1 MTSLLKKN
9 VFFLLLMQS
18 ANYLIPLVTFP
29 YLTRVLGVS
38 QFGIYAFIL
47 TLSQYFVLFTDF
59 GFNLSAS
66 KKIAQAA
73 GDKKIISDVYWGTLL
88 AKLIIG
94 LFCCLIVFLIFI
106 LNVGD
111 AKEHGIIF
119 LIFIISGSVFTPI
132 WFFQGVERISSL
144 AIVNILSK
152 AMSIPLIFIF
162 VVSKDDVELAVL
174 VQGIVALIAAI
185 ISQLLVYH
193 SGIVSKFNFRNIKVT
208 EELKASFPLFI
219 SSVAISLYTM
229 STPIIL
235 GVVSNSYELGLY
247 TAVDRLRGAVLGVFL
262 VVGGA
267 LYPRVNNLFISDRVG
282 MYVLLR
288 KVIMVKLVFSITAI
302 FFVCYYASD
311 IICLVLGDRFIAAE
325 STLRVMSVQF
335 FTVLFSVFF
344 ANYLLLPFGY
354 QKIYVLL
361 PIFTCTLHV
370 FLCYFLAKMLGS
382 LGGAMSVTLVEL
394 VSMLIL
400 VYVTYAKGLL
410 GGMMFKK

>member
-1 MTSLLKKN
+1 
-9 VFFLLLMQS
+9 MQS
-18 ANYLIPLVTFP
+18 ANYLIPLITFP

-66 KKIAQAA
+66 KKIAQAG
-73 GDKKIISDVYWGTLL
+73 GDEKLISDVYWGTLL

-94 LFCCLIVFLIFI
+94 LFCCLVVFLIFI
-106 LNVGD
+106 LNVGEG
-111 AKEHGIIF
+111 KEHGVIF
-119 LIFIISGSVFTPI
+119 LILIISGSVFTPI
-132 WFFQGVERISSL
+132 WFFQGVERLSSL
-144 AIVNILSK
+144 AVINIFSK
-152 AMSIPLIFIF
+152 VMSIPLIFIF
-162 VVSKDDVELAVL
+162 VVSKDDVGLAVL
-174 VQGIVALIAAI
+174 IQGIVALISAV

-193 SGIVSKFNFRNIKVT
+193 SGIVSKLNVRNIKVI
-208 EELKASFPLFI
+208 EELRASFPLFI

-267 LYPRVNNLFISDRVG
+267 IYPRVNNLFISDRVG
-282 MYVLLR
+282 MYALLR
-288 KVIMVKLVFSITAI
+288 KVIMVKFVFSITAI
-302 FFVCYYASD
+302 FFIYYYASD
-311 IICLVLGDRFIAAE
+311 IICLVLGDSFIEAE
-325 STLRVMSVQF
+325 GTLRVMSVQF

-354 QKIYVLL
+354 QKIYMLL
-361 PIFTCTLHV
+361 PIFTCMLHV
-370 FLCYFLAKMLGS
+370 VLCYFLAKMLGS
-382 LGGAMSVTLVEL
+382 LGGAISVTLVEL

-400 VYVTYAKGLL
+400 AYVTYSKGLPA
-410 GGMMFKK
+410 GMMFKNRSTDKFK